1 MKYINP
7 QLAYDGMLAGQ
18 RNMFLA
24 SSIGITIIGFSDR
37 IKDKKSKLILEIFGI
52 TLFFLSIVI
61 GIKTNRDY
69 DNVLKLYEKNRE
81 KSQLNIKEW
90 HHWSWIINIFIIM
103 SLLLI
108 IIYAK
113 DKISY
118 YMFSK

>member
-18 RNMFLA
+18 RNMFLT

-81 KSQLNIKEW
+81 KSKLNIKEW
-90 HHWSWIINIFIIM
+90 HHWTWIINIFIIM
-103 SLLLI
+103 SVLLI

>member
-18 RNMFLA
+18 RNMFLT

-37 IKDKKSKLILEIFGI
+37 IKDKKSKLVLEIFGI
-52 TLFFLSIVI
+52 TLFFLSIII

-69 DNVLKLYEKNRE
+69 DNVLKLYEKNRN
-81 KSQLNIKEW
+81 KSKLNIKEW
-90 HHWSWIINIFIIM
+90 YNWTWIINIFIIM
-103 SLLLI
+103 SVLLI

>member
-18 RNMFLA
+18 RNMFLT

-52 TLFFLSIVI
+52 TLFSLSIII

-81 KSQLNIKEW
+81 KSKLNIKEW
-90 HHWSWIINIFIIM
+90 HHWTWIINIFIIM
-103 SLLLI
+103 SVLLI